1 MSSSEIERS
10 ESVNETRVPWYDDQR
25 EKKPVQDLEIKDAQL
40 IFQSVWAEL
49 KESYGR
55 ENLRFPKE
63 IFWLNGAP
71 GAGKGT
77 HTKFIM
83 KYRDYTEAPIVVS
96 DLLKSPEARKRI
108 DAGLLVGD
116 KEVTEL
122 VFRALLNPDYDSGAI
137 VDGYPR
143 TKVQV
148 ECLKLLYGKLNDLRR
163 EFLNTLLSSHFPKP
177 QFHILVLFIDEA
189 ESIAR
194 QINRGKKALEHN
206 REVEASGY
214 GTPVELRKTD
224 LEDEAARNRY
234 RTFKEQTYDALRT
247 LRKVFH
253 YHFINAHGTIAAVQ
267 ERIINELQYQSSL
280 ELDQATY
287 DRVSVIPIASQI
299 IQHARQDLIQRLDDY
314 EAHHPELFGRVVH
327 LVEEKFMPIVLRH
340 AISGRAA
347 INSEDDLLNDP
358 TALAM
363 LLDIFSER
371 GYHAVVDI
379 RREEI
384 PDSIDPK
391 SFHITCR
398 IKKVFRVTVSFAGSE
413 IRRGS

>member
-1 MSSSEIERS
+1 M
-10 ESVNETRVPWYDDQR
+10 PWYDANQAER
-25 EKKPVQDLEIKDAQL
+25 PVRDLEIKDAQL
-40 IFQSVWAEL
+40 IFQAVWAEL

-77 HTKFIM
+77 NTRFIM
-83 KYRDYTEAPIVVS
+83 KYRDYTAAPVVVS
-96 DLLKSPEARKRI
+96 ELLQSPEARKRI

-122 VFRALLNPDYDSGAI
+122 VFKELLNPEHDSGAI

-189 ESIAR
+189 ESIRR
-194 QINRGKKALEHN
+194 QLLRGQKAVEHN
-206 REVEASGY
+206 REVDASGY
-214 GTPVELRKTD
+214 GTKIELRKTD
-224 LEDEAARNRY
+224 LEEEAARGRY
-234 RTFKEQTYDALRT
+234 RTFKEKTYEALRS
-247 LRKVFH
+247 LREVFH
-253 YHFINAHGTIAAVQ
+253 YHYINAHGSVAAVQ
-267 ERIINELQYQSSL
+267 ERIINELKYQSSL

-287 DRVSVIPIASQI
+287 DRLSVIPIANQI
-299 IQHARQDLIQRLDDY
+299 VLHARQDLVQRLDDY
-314 EAHHPELFGRVVH
+314 EAHDSALFARVVS
-327 LVEEKFMPIVLRH
+327 LIDEKFMPIVLRH

-347 INSEDDLLNDP
+347 INSEDELLGDSA
-358 TALAM
+358 ALAM

-371 GYHAVVDI
+371 GYHAVVDL

-384 PDSIDPK
+384 PESIDPK
-391 SFHITCR
+391 TFKITCR
-398 IKKVFRVTVSFAGSE
+398 VKKVYRVTVSFQGSE
-413 IRRGS
+413 IRRGE